1 MELASEN
8 YRKYRGKC
16 KEMCEEWLLK
26 YPELILVR
34 GHYICPHWGKQAHWW
49 LKDDDGIIDPTV
61 KQFPTAGIGAE
72 YIEFDGY
79 CSCDEC
85 GKTFHEDDKEAT
97 FASNYALCSGRCY
110 MRFVGIN

>member
-34 GHYICPHWGKQAHWW
+34 GHYICPHWGQTSS
-49 LKDDDGIIDPTV
+49 LVVEG
-61 KQFPTAGIGAE
+61 
-72 YIEFDGY
+72 
-79 CSCDEC
+79 
-85 GKTFHEDDKEAT
+85 
-97 FASNYALCSGRCY
+97 
-110 MRFVGIN
+110 